1 MGFLLR
7 EVFAG
12 TNKNFIIDPANVGT
26 EEQYDIIIV
35 GGGKSKRSG
44 PVWVDD

>member
-1 MGFLLR
+1 MGLLLG

-12 TNKNFIIDPANVGT
+12 TNKKLITNPANVGT

-35 GGGKSKRSG
+35 GGGKSKRSRAG
-44 PVWVDD
+44 VG